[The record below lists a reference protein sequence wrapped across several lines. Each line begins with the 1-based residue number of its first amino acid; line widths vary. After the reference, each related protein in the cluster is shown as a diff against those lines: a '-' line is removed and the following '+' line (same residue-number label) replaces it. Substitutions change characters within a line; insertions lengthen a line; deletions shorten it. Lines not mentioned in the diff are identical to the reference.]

1 MKRLLIFMLGAVL
14 LASCCASDPSM
25 YKKYEVKLLD
35 GSVEYV
41 RAAYYN
47 SYSGGYVLFGP
58 NKIATYKHFI
68 SIREVETR
76 PYERY

>member
-1 MKRLLIFMLGAVL
+1 MKRLLILILGAIL
-14 LASCCASDPSM
+14 LASCCTSDPVN

-41 RAAYYN
+41 RAAYYCGCG
-47 SYSGGYVLFGP
+47 SGVVEFGP
-58 NKIATYKHFI
+58 GRIATYKNFV

>member
-1 MKRLLIFMLGAVL
+1 MKKLFILMLGTVL
-14 LASCCASDPSM
+14 FASCCASDPSN

-41 RAAYYN
+41 RAAHWF
-47 SYSGGYVLFGP
+47 SYGSGIIEFGP
-58 NKIATYKHFI
+58 GEIAVYKNFV

-76 PYERY
+76 PHERY